1 MMFRWIPRSG
11 NGRHSS
17 RLDGMMENVR
27 LGAHRLHSS
36 RPLPT
41 GVQTKLE
48 RDATQATCD
57 NSIQLGRFWGIKS
70 TGEASPVRGRDW
82 AGFKFAAK

>member
-41 GVQTKLE
+41 GSKPNSSAMPRKQP
-48 RDATQATCD
+48 AT
-57 NSIQLGRFWGIKS
+57 
-70 TGEASPVRGRDW
+70 P
-82 AGFKFAAK
+82 

>member
-27 LGAHRLHSS
+27 LGAHRLHGS

-41 GVQTKLE
+41 GSKPNSSAMPRKQPATPMAVRFQSSWVGTLE
-48 RDATQATCD
+48 YY
-57 NSIQLGRFWGIKS
+57 
-70 TGEASPVRGRDW
+70 
-82 AGFKFAAK
+82 